1 MNILN
6 LFAAM
11 PGAIAQGLIW
21 GITSIGIYITFRIL
35 DIADLSVDGSLCT
48 GGAVCIMMMLSGQNV
63 FISLLVATLAGM
75 AAGLATGIFHTFM
88 GIPAILAG
96 ILTQLGK
103 ETDEIGKDI
112 RNLSDIAQRNEDTVK
127 GTISFSDEVLNTVNS
142 VTEMSTEVSTSAND
156 MADVVSHFHM

>member
-1 MNILN
+1 MDIMNSVQD
-6 LFAAM
+6 AM
-11 PGAIAQGLIW
+11 NDQTRKLVDTANIFKQLQEHV
-21 GITSIGIYITFRIL
+21 FHV
-35 DIADLSVDGSLCT
+35 ADGVDT
-48 GGAVCIMMMLSGQNV
+48 IRE
-63 FISLLVATLAGM
+63 AT
-75 AAGLATGIFHTFM
+75 
-88 GIPAILAG
+88 
-96 ILTQLGK
+96 TQLGK